1 MLDTPRR
8 PRIAFVHTVA
18 FLVDMF
24 RQTMDRELPHVEV
37 VHILNETLLKDLLRD
52 GPSPKITERIVRQA
66 VLAADAGVDMVVFT
80 CSSTSPAI
88 NVARQMLAIPI
99 IKIDDP
105 MAERAVSSGN
115 RIGLV
120 CTARST
126 VDPSSA
132 LLQEHADV
140 IKKPIEI
147 DVSLSTH
154 AYDALFAG
162 DRGKHDKI
170 IIEEASKLAETCDVI
185 VLAQASLA
193 HLQQPIADKTGKPTL
208 ASPPLLMDR
217 LRAMTAVMA

>member
-24 RQTMDRELPHVEV
+24 RETMDRELPHVEV

-52 GPSPKITERIVRQA
+52 GASPKITERIVRQA
-66 VLAADAGVDMVVFT
+66 ILAADADVDMVVFT

-88 NVARQMLAIPI
+88 NVARQLLAIPI

-105 MAERAVSSGN
+105 MAERAVLSGN

-132 LLQEHADV
+132 LLREHADV
-140 IKKPIEI
+140 IKKPI
-147 DVSLSTH
+147 
-154 AYDALFAG
+154 
-162 DRGKHDKI
+162 
-170 IIEEASKLAETCDVI
+170 
-185 VLAQASLA
+185 
-193 HLQQPIADKTGKPTL
+193 
-208 ASPPLLMDR
+208 
-217 LRAMTAVMA
+217 